1 MKKSLLTGTNAV
13 ITFLMAL
20 LGFGTS
26 GCIGL
31 YGIPEIPGPEEYG
44 TPYATFEA
52 AGKVTDEETQPVE
65 NIRVT
70 MKTKRENGYLSDQ
83 YTNEDGEYYVSLE
96 DNWPI
101 DSVDIIVTDTADVY
115 EGDSVRVKVDYD
127 RSGVSKGDNWNNGKG
142 IVRQD
147 FQLKKK

>member
-31 YGIPEIPGPEEYG
+31 YGIPEIPGPAEYG

-52 AGKVTDEETQPVE
+52 AGKVTDEAAQPVE
-65 NIRVT
+65 KYSRKDEDKMGKRVFP
-70 MKTKRENGYLSDQ
+70 GSIYQ
-83 YTNEDGEYYVSLE
+83 
-96 DNWPI
+96 
-101 DSVDIIVTDTADVY
+101 
-115 EGDSVRVKVDYD
+115 
-127 RSGVSKGDNWNNGKG
+127 
-142 IVRQD
+142 
-147 FQLKKK
+147 